1 MLPGDHELEVE
12 EWMRKYLETA
22 NVKSYSR
29 VIKEDLKLPNHL
41 LGLQKT
47 LIKLSFHNIQ
57 DLLAARRL
65 LSPIIKDNQLKKESR
80 NMYTF
85 KEIETI
91 MDPSV
96 YIDDIREYD
105 VPYHVRVSI
114 DKNVRVGKWY
124 DVYAKHSK
132 VDFVE
137 DKEKLHLLILLYWHS
152 ILKQPRHL

>member
-1 MLPGDHELEVE
+1 
-12 EWMRKYLETA
+12 
-22 NVKSYSR
+22 
-29 VIKEDLKLPNHL
+29 
-41 LGLQKT
+41 
-47 LIKLSFHNIQ
+47 
-57 DLLAARRL
+57 
-65 LSPIIKDNQLKKESR
+65 
-80 NMYTF
+80 MYTF

-114 DKNVRVGKWY
+114 DRNVRVGKWY